1 MDVLIFL
8 FLAGIVAV
16 LVSLPLAAGAVVGS
30 LFKRDTP
37 SPPLTSERPM
47 TQREIW
53 LEMVRER
60 KRQRL
65 EMIAEL
71 EEELRRDGITSF
83 RSRNRDRQQ
92 H

>member
-16 LVSLPLAAGAVVGS
+16 LVSLPLAVGAFVGS
-30 LFKRDTP
+30 LFKRDTSGP
-37 SPPLTSERPM
+37 SLSSERPM

-83 RSRNRDRQQ
+83 RSRNRSRQQ